1 MAVTILGSRLHLD
14 ISPQSEL
21 ATDLVS
27 NYMRLMTY
35 VSEDLQTVVTA
46 SPSEP
51 PLAMVAA
58 AIMNHEDIRISD
70 ILKHWIQRIRKGSI
84 LRGYR
89 GETIAQF
96 ILLMVWDKHAA
107 ARSSP
112 LSIKFA
118 EPIIIYDYLR
128 SLFVE
133 KVFTD
138 IWQNIK
144 DTELAK
150 GWVHFN
156 HFAGV
161 SYTLAKRNLL
171 EFAKRGAAV
180 YCKECQRGVDLV
192 IPVLIDGNLDIESV
206 TFILVQV
213 KNHAII
219 TAYRVDA
226 TSKLT
231 PAYMKM
237 EDAADCILPYLSLYM
252 QIGAEGHHCNILS
265 SHRQNKKNQ
274 ISCALFGITKELYGC
289 LNLRQDDETLEI
301 EKSLKE
307 LRTASVDLMQLI
319 EDEENKAIVH
329 RMLPLYY
336 PKDETASKRRKT

>member
-1 MAVTILGSRLHLD
+1 MA
-14 ISPQSEL
+14 
-21 ATDLVS
+21 
-27 NYMRLMTY
+27 
-35 VSEDLQTVVTA
+35 
-46 SPSEP
+46 
-51 PLAMVAA
+51 AA
-58 AIMNHEDIRISD
+58 AIMNHEDIRISN
-70 ILKHWIQRIRKGSI
+70 ILKHWIQGIRKGSV

-96 ILLMVWDKHAA
+96 ILLMAWDKHAA

-213 KNHAII
+213 KNHATI

-231 PAYMKM
+231 PAYMKI
-237 EDAADCILPYLSLYM
+237 EDATDCILLYLSLYM
-252 QIGAEGHHCNILS
+252 QIGAERHRYNILS
-265 SHRQNKKNQ
+265 SHGQNKKNQ

-289 LNLRQDDETLEI
+289 LNLRQDDETLEV

-319 EDEENKAIVH
+319 EDEENKAIVR

>member
-1 MAVTILGSRLHLD
+1 MA
-14 ISPQSEL
+14 
-21 ATDLVS
+21 
-27 NYMRLMTY
+27 
-35 VSEDLQTVVTA
+35 
-46 SPSEP
+46 
-51 PLAMVAA
+51 AA
-58 AIMNHEDIRISD
+58 AIMNHEDVRISD
-70 ILKHWIQRIRKGSI
+70 ILKHWIQGIRKGSV

-89 GETIAQF
+89 GETIAQL
-96 ILLMVWDKHAA
+96 ILLMAWDKHAA

-118 EPIIIYDYLR
+118 EPMIIHDYLK

-133 KVFTD
+133 NVFTD
-138 IWQNIK
+138 MWRNIK

-150 GWVHFN
+150 GWVRFN

-161 SYTLAKRNLL
+161 SYTPTKHDLL

-180 YCKECQRGVDLV
+180 YCKEYQRGVDLV
-192 IPVLIDGNLDIESV
+192 IPVLIDGNLDVESV

-213 KNHAII
+213 KNRVA
-219 TAYRVDA
+219 TTDYRVDA

-252 QIGAEGHHCNILS
+252 QIGAEEHCYEILS
-265 SHRQNKKNQ
+265 NRRQKNQ
-274 ISCALFGITKELYGC
+274 ISFALFGITKELYSC
-289 LNLRQDDETLEI
+289 LNLRWDDETLEV

-319 EDEENKAIVH
+319 EDEEKKAIVR

-336 PKDETASKRRKT
+336 PKYETASKKRKTDGEQN